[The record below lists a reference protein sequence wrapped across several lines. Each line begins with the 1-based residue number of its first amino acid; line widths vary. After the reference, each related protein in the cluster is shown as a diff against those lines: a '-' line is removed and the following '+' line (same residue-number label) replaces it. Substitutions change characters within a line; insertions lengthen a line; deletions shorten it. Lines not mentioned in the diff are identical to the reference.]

1 MDGPKHCLNGRSCRS
16 RCPRKD
22 QQDAVYHV
30 GKPLTLFKSSR
41 ESPLVCMSIIRSIS
55 KVTIGKVW
63 ESAVSHLASVDRQRN
78 RR

>member
-1 MDGPKHCLNGRSCRS
+1 MDGPKHCLNGKSCRS

-30 GKPLTLFKSSR
+30 GPLTSFKSSG
-41 ESPLVCMSIIRSIS
+41 EIPLGCMSIIRSLS

-63 ESAVSHLASVDRQRN
+63 ESAVSHLASVDRLRN
-78 RR
+78 MR